1 MKKVLIIG
9 CPGSG
14 KSYFSR
20 ELAEATGLPLYHI
33 DKIRWRTDWTLMPRE
48 QFLPILKE
56 IMETDE
62 WIIDGNY
69 LNSMELRLGY
79 ADTVFYFDLATEE
92 CLANVEE
99 RKGKPR
105 SDMPDG
111 MTDRDDPEFIDFIRN
126 YNRDVKPRVD
136 ALLDNF
142 SGEIHV
148 IRARDEKKP
157 FLYR

>member
-62 WIIDGNY
+62 LSTAII
-69 LNSMELRLGY
+69 L
-79 ADTVFYFDLATEE
+79 TQW
-92 CLANVEE
+92 
-99 RKGKPR
+99 
-105 SDMPDG
+105 
-111 MTDRDDPEFIDFIRN
+111 
-126 YNRDVKPRVD
+126 
-136 ALLDNF
+136 NF
-142 SGEIHV
+142 V
-148 IRARDEKKP
+148 
-157 FLYR
+157 

>member
-20 ELAEATGLPLYHI
+20 ELAAATGLPLYHI

-48 QFLPILKE
+48 EFLPILRE
-56 IMETDE
+56 IMERDE

-69 LNSMELRLGY
+69 LNSMEYRLGY
-79 ADTVFYFDLATEE
+79 TDTVFYFDLPTEE
-92 CLANVEE
+92 CLANVEQ

-105 SDMPDG
+105 EDMPDG
-111 MTDRDDPEFIDFIRN
+111 MIDREDPEFIEFIKN
-126 YNRDVKPRVD
+126 YNRDTKPRVEE
-136 ALLDNF
+136 LLSRF
-142 SGEIHV
+142 SGEV
-148 IRARDEKKP
+148 IVIKSREDKKQY
-157 FLYR
+157 LQ

>member
-20 ELAEATGLPLYHI
+20 ELAAATGLPLYHI

-48 QFLPILKE
+48 EFLPILRE
-56 IMETDE
+56 IMERDE

-69 LNSMELRLGY
+69 LNSMEYRLGY
-79 ADTVFYFDLATEE
+79 ADTVFYFDLPTEE
-92 CLANVEE
+92 CLANVEQ

-105 SDMPDG
+105 EDMPDG
-111 MTDRDDPEFIDFIRN
+111 MIDREDPEFIEFIKN
-126 YNRDVKPRVD
+126 FNSDTKPRVEE
-136 ALLDNF
+136 LLSRF
-142 SGEIHV
+142 RGEV
-148 IRARDEKKP
+148 IVIKSREDKIQY
-157 FLYR
+157 LQ

>member
-48 QFLPILKE
+48 QFLLILKE

-79 ADTVFYFDLATEE
+79 ADTVFYFDLPTEE
-92 CLANVEE
+92 CLANVEQ

-105 SDMPDG
+105 EDMPDG
-111 MTDRDDPEFIDFIRN
+111 MIDREDPEFIEFIKN
-126 YNRDVKPRVD
+126 FNSDTKPRVEE
-136 ALLDNF
+136 LLSRF
-142 SGEIHV
+142 SGEV
-148 IRARDEKKP
+148 IVIKSREDKKQY
-157 FLYR
+157 LQ

>member
-20 ELAEATGLPLYHI
+20 ELAQSTGLPLYHI
-33 DKIRWRTDWTLMPRE
+33 DKIRWRTDWTLMPQE

-79 ADTVFYFDLATEE
+79 ADTVFYFDLPTEE
-92 CLANVEE
+92 CLANVEQ

-105 SDMPDG
+105 EDMPDG
-111 MTDRDDPEFIDFIRN
+111 MIDREDPEFIEFIKN
-126 YNRDVKPRVD
+126 YNRDTKPRVEE
-136 ALLDNF
+136 LLSRF
-142 SGEIHV
+142 SGEV
-148 IRARDEKKP
+148 IVIKSREDKQQY
-157 FLYR
+157 LQ

>member
-48 QFLPILKE
+48 EFLPILRE
-56 IMETDE
+56 IMERDE

-69 LNSMELRLGY
+69 LNSMEYRLGY
-79 ADTVFYFDLATEE
+79 ADTVFYFDLPTEE
-92 CLANVEE
+92 CLANVEQ

-105 SDMPDG
+105 EDMPDG
-111 MTDRDDPEFIDFIRN
+111 MIDREDPEFIEFIKN
-126 YNRDVKPRVD
+126 FNSDTKPRVEE
-136 ALLDNF
+136 LLSRF
-142 SGEIHV
+142 SGEV
-148 IRARDEKKP
+148 IVIKSREDKKQY
-157 FLYR
+157 LQ